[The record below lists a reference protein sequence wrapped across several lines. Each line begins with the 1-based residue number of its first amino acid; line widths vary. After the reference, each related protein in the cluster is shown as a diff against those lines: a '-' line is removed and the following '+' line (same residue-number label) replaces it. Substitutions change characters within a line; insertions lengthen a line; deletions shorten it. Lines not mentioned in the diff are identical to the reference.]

1 MKRPQPGWRLT
12 VPGLAAAAL
21 LGIGVTLN
29 PAIAILVVG
38 GTILAIFALR
48 DLSLLIAA
56 TLLFNMLGEPYRLAY
71 QSISLGGL
79 NLYANDILLAV
90 LACALLLKGLR
101 TAGDSGRVAGGLR
114 AASGSGAVS
123 DGLHATSGSGAVSD
137 GLRSAARTARDPISI
152 VLLAFIAYGF
162 FSLARSYP
170 LFGSAAVTTF
180 RVRFLYALLFFLSI
194 PVLRD
199 PRSRRRL
206 LIAILFGAAWISL
219 FGLYNAATG
228 SFVGGRTSSH
238 TYRYLSSLQ
247 ALAVFFGLS
256 LLIGTVWARRRS
268 LATLMLGGLYLAGIL
283 ISQARSIWA
292 GAIAGMLVAVFGSH
306 DWRRNLVRLALPV
319 GIVLLVFVLIG
330 SLTGR
335 VDLTQGIVTRAASFT
350 AAPEDLTTIWRLYVW
365 GEALRQLQVNPLI
378 GLGLGHPF
386 VYFDVLQDSWDD
398 SRQLHNS
405 YLELA
410 FSSGAIATLLF
421 ALFQALVFLRTLSAA
436 RRGRHSGLSPTLL
449 ALAAS
454 QVCLGA
460 AAFANVVGDSMVST
474 IYVWILS
481 AVSVVVAREAIAGGT
496 QVARVGIAAGCRQAG
511 PRAGCRQA
519 GPGAGCKQAGPEQ
532 PAPAPPDAE

>member
-1 MKRPQPGWRLT
+1 MRRPQPGWRLT
-12 VPGLAAAAL
+12 VLGLAAAAL
-21 LGIGVTLN
+21 LGLGVTLN
-29 PAIAILVVG
+29 PAIAVLVVG
-38 GTILAIFALR
+38 GALLAIFALR

-79 NLYANDILLAV
+79 NLYANDILLVV

-101 TAGDSGRVAGGLR
+101 TASDSGRAPGGRR
-114 AASGSGAVS
+114 AASGSGAVP
-123 DGLHATSGSGAVSD
+123 D
-137 GLRSAARTARDPISI
+137 GLRTAARTARDPISI
-152 VLLAFIAYGF
+152 VLVTFIAYGF

-170 LFGSAAVTTF
+170 LFGSAAVTIF

-219 FGLYNAATG
+219 SGLYNAATG

-256 LLIGTVWARRRS
+256 LLIGVVWARRRS
-268 LATLMLGGLYLAGIL
+268 LATLMLGGLYLVGIL

-398 SRQLHNS
+398 SRQLHNT

-436 RRGRHSGLSPTLL
+436 RRGRHSGLRPTLL

-496 QVARVGIAAGCRQAG
+496 QAAREGPAAGCRQ
-511 PRAGCRQA
+511 P
-519 GPGAGCKQAGPEQ
+519 GPEQ
-532 PAPAPPDAE
+532 PAPAPRDAE